1 MSMDKE
7 LTPAMRRMEK
17 KIDMAEKKAKELAMR
32 KMIREEVTAALK
44 AVGPKKTAVKQRA
57 KKK

>member
-7 LTPAMRRMEK
+7 LAPAMRRMEK